1 MRIAMVLSTAL
12 PPREGLGFYAWNLAD
27 RLRAL
32 GHQVTFITRGEKN
45 RPQQEVIDGFTIHRP
60 SFFPIYPFHVHLHRL
75 FLNQL
80 VRRLEADI
88 DLFHVHSPLPPV
100 VDTERPVML
109 TVHSSVWNDTKSLRA
124 ASAHEMMMK
133 LQAPVSYR
141 LENQLLKSA
150 SAISVVSTEMARVLE
165 SYPDCSEHISV
176 NWNGV
181 DTQLFSPGAEPR
193 QAFVLTTGRL
203 SPVKGLEDLVQAAQ
217 MVNQRLGPTR
227 FVIAGEGPLRPALEK
242 KISAAGL
249 QDQVELIGHVT
260 ERERLADLYRQAAL
274 FVSPSHAEGLPTV
287 LLEAMACE
295 CPVIATS
302 VGGSP
307 DVITNGE
314 NGMLVSPGK
323 PARLAD
329 MICDLLI
336 HSSRREEMGRAGR
349 RTVEAKYSWDRITQ
363 MYVDQY
369 EQLLAGGTQ

>member
-1 MRIAMVLSTAL
+1 
-12 PPREGLGFYAWNLAD
+12 
-27 RLRAL
+27 
-32 GHQVTFITRGEKN
+32 
-45 RPQQEVIDGFTIHRP
+45 
-60 SFFPIYPFHVHLHRL
+60 
-75 FLNQL
+75 
-80 VRRLEADI
+80 
-88 DLFHVHSPLPPV
+88 
-100 VDTERPVML
+100 
-109 TVHSSVWNDTKSLRA
+109 
-124 ASAHEMMMK
+124 
-133 LQAPVSYR
+133 
-141 LENQLLKSA
+141 
-150 SAISVVSTEMARVLE
+150 
-165 SYPDCSEHISV
+165 V

-193 QAFVLTTGRL
+193 QDFVLTTGRL
-203 SPVKGLEDLVQAAQ
+203 SPVKGLEDLLEAAQ

-295 CPVIATS
+295 CPVAATR

-314 NGMLVSPGK
+314 NGMLVSPGQ
-323 PARLAD
+323 PAQLAD
-329 MICDLLI
+329 VICDLLI
-336 HSSRREEMGRAGR
+336 HPSRREEMGRAGR
-349 RTVEAKYSWDRITQ
+349 QTVEAKYSWDRITQ

>member
-27 RLRAL
+27 RLRGL
-32 GHQVTFITRGEKN
+32 GHHITFITRGEKN
-45 RPQQEVIDGFTIHRP
+45 RLQQEVIDGFTIHRP

-80 VRRLEADI
+80 VRRLEPEI

-100 VDTERPVML
+100 VDTRRPVML
-109 TVHSSVWNDTKSLRA
+109 TVHSSVWNDIKNLKTTSVN
-124 ASAHEMMMK
+124 EMMMK

-165 SYPDCSEHISV
+165 SYPDCSQHISV

-181 DTQLFSPGAEPR
+181 DTHLFSPGREPR

-203 SPVKGLEDLVQAAQ
+203 SPVKGLEDLLEAAQ
-217 MVNQRLGPTR
+217 IVNQRLGPTR
-227 FVIAGEGPLRPALEK
+227 FVIAGEGPVRAVLEK
-242 KISAAGL
+242 KISAAAL
-249 QDQVELIGHVT
+249 QDQVELIGHVA

-295 CPVIATS
+295 CPVAATR

-307 DVITNGE
+307 DVITHGE
-314 NGMLVSPGK
+314 NGMLVSPSQ
-323 PARLAD
+323 PAQLAD
-329 MICDLLI
+329 VICDLLT
-336 HSSRREEMGRAGR
+336 HPSRREEMGRAGR
-349 RTVEAKYSWDRITQ
+349 RTVEAKFSWDRITQ

-369 EQLLAGGTQ
+369 EKLMAGGTP